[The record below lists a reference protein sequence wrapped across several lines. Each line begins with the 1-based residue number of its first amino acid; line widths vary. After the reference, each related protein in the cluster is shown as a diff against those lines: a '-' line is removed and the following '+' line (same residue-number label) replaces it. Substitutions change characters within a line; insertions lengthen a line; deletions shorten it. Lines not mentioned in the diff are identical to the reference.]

1 MANDINEEKDLANK
15 LKTAVKFEKEI
26 NSPLTEEDKAHIN
39 DITFNL
45 KNTLQKNKSVK
56 KKSTFFSN
64 FSFTFLNFQV
74 LGSATASLVI
84 GFFVGQQFL
93 TETIIPQNN
102 QFLEKS
108 LNNVDDAQLVSFLD
122 KIEPGKK
129 VSIDLNENIQ
139 IILDV
144 SSEPVENSK
153 NCHEVN
159 FQILGLTKA
168 QNIKMIACKNENQE
182 DKTWQLKD
190 LQ

>member
-1 MANDINEEKDLANK
+1 MTSLSASKILYKK
-15 LKTAVKFEKEI
+15 I
-26 NSPLTEEDKAHIN
+26 KA
-39 DITFNL
+39 L
-45 KNTLQKNKSVK
+45 K

-64 FSFTFLNFQV
+64 FSSTFLNFQV

-84 GFFVGQQFL
+84 GFFVGQQFI

-108 LNNVDDAQLVSFLD
+108 LNEAFIGIGNIDDAQLVSFLD

-168 QNIKMIACKNENQE
+168 QNIKMIACTNENQE